1 MKKALGLAGKYV
13 IMFLSCLFPRSRKIY
28 IFGAWLGEQFADNPK
43 YLFLE
48 AQEHKEIRP
57 VWITKNESV
66 CRKVRELGYEAY
78 MFDSFKGILMQLR
91 AKYVVVCNGIS
102 DVNHTFMGRSKS
114 HIITLGQPRNDIFY
128 DQSGKFHASH
138 QLSKAAKGK
147 KVILYTPTHRKEGK
161 VAFPLEEHFDFKV
174 LNDWC
179 IQNDILFV
187 IRRHFYHKD
196 EKIDFSMY
204 SNITDITER
213 SMDIQELLMDTD
225 ILVTDYSSTYI
236 DYLLLDRPV
245 VFYNFDYQDYLEHDR
260 GMYCDYEK
268 AAPGYKAETFE
279 ALMEEFERL
288 VQGEDHFKEV
298 RRQARDF
305 FYCKEGQGMVGE
317 TLLGILKNIK

>member
-1 MKKALGLAGKYV
+1 MIQEIPLG
-13 IMFLSCLFPRSRKIY
+13 
-28 IFGAWLGEQFADNPK
+28 
-43 YLFLE
+43 
-48 AQEHKEIRP
+48 KE
-57 VWITKNESV
+57 
-66 CRKVRELGYEAY
+66 
-78 MFDSFKGILMQLR
+78 
-91 AKYVVVCNGIS
+91 YVVATS
-102 DVNHTFMGRSKS
+102 DFYAPIYESAFRRSKS

-196 EKIDFSMY
+196 EKVDFSMY
-204 SNITDITER
+204 SNITDITEK

-245 VFYNFDYQDYLEHDR
+245 VFYNFDYHDYLEHDR

-288 VQGEDHFKEV
+288 VQGDDHFKEV

>member
-1 MKKALGLAGKYV
+1 MV
-13 IMFLSCLFPRSRKIY
+13 
-28 IFGAWLGEQFADNPK
+28 
-43 YLFLE
+43 
-48 AQEHKEIRP
+48 
-57 VWITKNESV
+57 
-66 CRKVRELGYEAY
+66 
-78 MFDSFKGILMQLR
+78 
-91 AKYVVVCNGIS
+91 
-102 DVNHTFMGRSKS
+102 
-114 HIITLGQPRNDIFY
+114 
-128 DQSGKFHASH
+128 
-138 QLSKAAKGK
+138 
-147 KVILYTPTHRKEGK
+147 
-161 VAFPLEEHFDFKV
+161 FPLEEYFDFKV

-196 EKIDFSMY
+196 EKVDFSMY

-288 VQGEDHFKEV
+288 IQGEDHFKEV

>member
-1 MKKALGLAGKYV
+1 MSISIEELNRMNPDSYQIIDIRDETEIGH
-13 IMFLSCLFPRSRKIY
+13 
-28 IFGAWLGEQFADNPK
+28 GAIPGAVAVATE
-43 YLFLE
+43 
-48 AQEHKEIRP
+48 EI
-57 VWITKNESV
+57 
-66 CRKVRELGYEAY
+66 
-78 MFDSFKGILMQLR
+78 
-91 AKYVVVCNGIS
+91 
-102 DVNHTFMGRSKS
+102 
-114 HIITLGQPRNDIFY
+114 
-128 DQSGKFHASH
+128 
-138 QLSKAAKGK
+138 
-147 KVILYTPTHRKEGK
+147 EG
-161 VAFPLEEHFDFKV
+161 
-174 LNDWC
+174 N
-179 IQNDILFV
+179 
-187 IRRHFYHKD
+187 

>member
-1 MKKALGLAGKYV
+1 MIKVENFMLL
-13 IMFLSCLFPRSRKIY
+13 ISCQKRQKERKSSY
-28 IFGAWLGEQFADNPK
+28 I
-43 YLFLE
+43 
-48 AQEHKEIRP
+48 R
-57 VWITKNESV
+57 
-66 CRKVRELGYEAY
+66 R
-78 MFDSFKGILMQLR
+78 
-91 AKYVVVCNGIS
+91 
-102 DVNHTFMGRSKS
+102 HT
-114 HIITLGQPRNDIFY
+114 
-128 DQSGKFHASH
+128 
-138 QLSKAAKGK
+138 GK
-147 KVILYTPTHRKEGK
+147 KVKWHFLWKNIL
-161 VAFPLEEHFDFKV
+161 
-174 LNDWC
+174 
-179 IQNDILFV
+179 ILFV
-187 IRRHFYHKD
+187 IRRHFYHKG
-196 EKIDFSMY
+196 EKVDFSMY